1 LIKKNQTISIVNY
14 GLGNLHSIKNVIAK
28 IGGSATI
35 IDHVSDLKN
44 AEKIILPGIGAFD
57 HGMHFLKQKGWIEA
71 LNEAALQKQIPILG
85 ICLGMQLMCTQS
97 QEGTLPGLGWFDA
110 QVVKFN
116 MPNGSVNK
124 IPHMGWNAIAVKK
137 PNPLIIDK
145 KEEQR
150 FYFVHSYHVSCNNA
164 NDILATATHE
174 YEFVAAISHN
184 NLFATQFHPEKS
196 HRFGMELLTHFL
208 AI

>member
-1 LIKKNQTISIVNY
+1 
-14 GLGNLHSIKNVIAK
+14 
-28 IGGSATI
+28 
-35 IDHVSDLKN
+35 
-44 AEKIILPGIGAFD
+44 
-57 HGMHFLKQKGWIEA
+57 
-71 LNEAALQKQIPILG
+71 
-85 ICLGMQLMCTQS
+85 
-97 QEGTLPGLGWFDA
+97 
-110 QVVKFN
+110 
-116 MPNGSVNK
+116 
-124 IPHMGWNAIAVKK
+124 MGWNAIAVKK